1 MPEET
6 TNLILEHLRHMRGKL
21 DRVAEEV
28 TDLKLRMSAVESH
41 LAVQQMEFVQINRR
55 LDRSDERLGRIERR
69 LDLVE
74 A

>member
-1 MPEET
+1 
-6 TNLILEHLRHMRGKL
+6 
-21 DRVAEEV
+21 
-28 TDLKLRMSAVESH
+28 MSAVGSH

-55 LDRSDERLGRIERR
+55 LDRHEERLSRIERR

>member
-1 MPEET
+1 MTDEP
-6 TNLILEHLRHMRGKL
+6 TNLVLEQLRLIRKDQADMR
-21 DRVAEEV
+21 D
-28 TDLKLRMSAVESH
+28 DLSDIRLRMGAVESH

-55 LDRSDERLGRIERR
+55 LDRNDERLARIERR